1 MIDMRKKA
9 LALLVAMALAA
20 TAVTGCS
27 TGSTS
32 DTKTTSNKTTTLTGT
47 VTKVG
52 DSSITISTSDK
63 ETKAIVTAHKGKIT
77 AESEDGKSLTISVTL

>member
-27 TGSTS
+27 TGS
-32 DTKTTSNKTTTLTGT
+32 
-47 VTKVG
+47 
-52 DSSITISTSDK
+52 
-63 ETKAIVTAHKGKIT
+63 
-77 AESEDGKSLTISVTL
+77 

>member
-1 MIDMRKKA
+1 MRKKA

-52 DSSITISTSDK
+52 DSSITISTSDNLLFLCLYHNI
-63 ETKAIVTAHKGKIT
+63 EFLNIGC
-77 AESEDGKSLTISVTL
+77 